1 MVGGIF
7 MLQAREFLLRLS
19 LCPGLS
25 PISRWRLWKVAEK
38 ARVFNN
44 LSLLI
49 ERSGISI
56 RAQNALLTKWD
67 SFELQEKVQLNM
79 KQSYIT
85 VVDNEYP
92 RQLSEIFCPPL
103 VLFYRGD
110 ISLLATQSLAVVGAR
125 QMTSYGAAALKGI
138 LPMIVKRG
146 ITIVSGLAAG
156 VDGLSH
162 EITLKNQ
169 GNTIG
174 VVGCGLDQVYP
185 RNHQQLQQEVA
196 ERGLVISEYGLGEG
210 PLAFHFPERNRII
223 AGLAETLLVVEAKRR
238 SGSLITAGIALEEN
252 RNVCAIPG
260 RIDAPLSL
268 GCNQLIAAG
277 AKPITEAKD
286 LLDEFLLNN

>member
-1 MVGGIF
+1 
-7 MLQAREFLLRLS
+7 MLQVREFLLKLS

-25 PISRWRLWKVAEK
+25 PISRWRLWQTAER
-38 ARVFNN
+38 ARSFNN

-67 SFELQEKVQLNM
+67 SIELREKIQLNM

-85 VVDNEYP
+85 IVDSEYP

-103 VLFYRGD
+103 VLFYQGD
-110 ISLLATQSLAVVGAR
+110 LSLLNTQSLAVVGAR
-125 QMTSYGAAALKGI
+125 QMTSYGEATLKGI
-138 LPMIVKRG
+138 LPVIIKRG
-146 ITIVSGLAAG
+146 ITVISGLAAG

-169 GNTIG
+169 GKTIG
-174 VVGCGLDQVYP
+174 VIGSGIDQVYP
-185 RNHQQLQQEVA
+185 RSHQYLQRAVA
-196 ERGLVISEYGLGEG
+196 EQGLVISEYGLGEE
-210 PLAFHFPERNRII
+210 PIAWHFPERNRII
-223 AGLAETLLVVEAKRR
+223 AGLAETLLVVEAKKR
-238 SGSLITAGIALEEN
+238 SGSLITANIALEEN

-286 LLDEFLLNN
+286 LLDEFLLTN

>member
-1 MVGGIF
+1 
-7 MLQAREFLLRLS
+7 MLQVREFLLKLC

-25 PISRWRLWKVAEK
+25 PISRWRLWNTAEK
-38 ARVFNN
+38 ERSFNN
-44 LSLLI
+44 ISLLI

-56 RAQNALLTKWD
+56 RAQNALLNKWE

-85 VVDNEYP
+85 IVDNEYP
-92 RQLSEIFCPPL
+92 KQLSEIFCPPL

-110 ISLLATQSLAVVGAR
+110 ISLLNTQCLAVVGAR
-125 QMTSYGAAALKGI
+125 QMTSYGSATLKGL
-138 LPMIVKRG
+138 LPVVVKHG

-162 EITLKNQ
+162 QITLERQ
-169 GNTIG
+169 GKTIG

-185 RNHQQLQQEVA
+185 RNHQALQEAVVQK
-196 ERGLVISEYGLGEG
+196 GLVISEYGLGEA
-210 PLAFHFPERNRII
+210 PVAFHFPERNRII
-223 AGLAETLLVVEAKRR
+223 AGLAETILVVEAKKR
-238 SGSLITAGIALEEN
+238 SGSLITASIGLEEN

-268 GCNQLIAAG
+268 GCNQLIAEG
-277 AKPITEAKD
+277 AKPITEVKD
-286 LLDEFLLNN
+286 LLEEFLLTN